1 MSPPAPARSSPS
13 PASTL
18 ATDPP
23 SAGLAQ
29 PLHHL
34 RGAHEQLQQLDY
46 ATACLLKMLRMV
58 TLSGILVLASMA
70 TDLLS
75 TSATNCTRS
84 AAVGGGGGG
93 GREGVGGEEEEAEA
107 EAEARGVVEVG
118 GCQR

>member
-1 MSPPAPARSSPS
+1 M
-13 PASTL
+13 
-18 ATDPP
+18 
-23 SAGLAQ
+23 
-29 PLHHL
+29 
-34 RGAHEQLQQLDY
+34 DY

-107 EAEARGVVEVG
+107 EAEARGWWRWEAARDDATMASVRRGWRSKRGTG
-118 GCQR
+118 GRR